1 MQFEH
6 LVEVNDPETPEIPDL
21 AVEEVWFGLLCRAEN
36 PRPFLPGLKACEILS
51 RDENQL
57 TRRLDFGQVSVHDTV
72 VWQAMEWIRFESAAT
87 ETHPGG
93 TLTIRIEQPV
103 EASEALFL
111 RFTYRTGLDE
121 AAGGELRYSDFVR
134 SAYHASDVDTVR
146 VIRMIAASTR
156 TE

>member
-21 AVEEVWFGLLCRAEN
+21 QAEEVWFGLLCRAEN
-36 PRPFLPGLKACEILS
+36 PRPFLPGLETCEILS
-51 RDENQL
+51 REENQL
-57 TRRLDFGQVSVHDTV
+57 TRRLDFGQVNVHDTV

-103 EASEALFL
+103 AASAALFL
-111 RFTYRTGLDE
+111 RFTYCTGLHE
-121 AAGGELRYSDFVR
+121 EEGGEVRYTEYVR
-134 SAYHASDVDTVR
+134 SAYHASDLDTVR